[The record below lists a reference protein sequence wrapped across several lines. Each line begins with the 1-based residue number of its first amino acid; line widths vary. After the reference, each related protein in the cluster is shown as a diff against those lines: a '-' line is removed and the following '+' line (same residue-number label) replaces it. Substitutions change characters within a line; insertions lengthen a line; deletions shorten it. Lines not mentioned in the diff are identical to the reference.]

1 MYVHDC
7 IYIYMYMYMCMML
20 YIHTCTSSY
29 CTMHKYCKTL
39 FLVLILC
46 TYNIVHDC
54 FSPLCLRQLSRF
66 RSGAL
71 ATVAG
76 GSLDPSDLSQR
87 LSSLP
92 PEAESEGDSAPLF
105 GGGTCRS
112 FTCIHIV

>member
-1 MYVHDC
+1 M
-7 IYIYMYMYMCMML
+7 
-20 YIHTCTSSY
+20 
-29 CTMHKYCKTL
+29 
-39 FLVLILC
+39 
-46 TYNIVHDC
+46 HDC
-54 FSPLCLRQLSRF
+54 FSPPCLRQLSRF

-105 GGGTCRS
+105 GGGRS
-112 FTCIHIV
+112 FTCIHVHTLYMYIVYRDEKEERKKQAR